1 MTTETLV
8 SLQTPETIVR
18 EWRNFQEYAEDSMEI
33 VAENETK
40 QIVLTADFDNSNI
53 PCLMLETKNDE
64 ELAYRV
70 CVPDEALIPGFRDLL
85 EKMNRDWKSPFAT
98 GSHRRN

>member
-40 QIVLTADFDNSNI
+40 QIVLMADFDNPNI
-53 PCLMLETKNDE
+53 PCLMLETKNGE
-64 ELAYRV
+64 ELAYRP
-70 CVPDEALIPGFRDLL
+70 CASDEALVLTFQELL
-85 EKMNRDWKSPFAT
+85 GEMN
-98 GSHRRN
+98 

>member
-40 QIVLTADFDNSNI
+40 RILLTGSFGNPNF
-53 PCLMLETKNDE
+53 PCLLLETKDDE

-70 CVPDEALIPGFRDLL
+70 CVPDEALIFEFRDLL

-98 GSHRRN
+98 DSHIR